1 MKSIIQF
8 TIALILL
15 LGLISCND
23 KSVSSQSG
31 TGSLRIVATDAP
43 FDFDTVA
50 SAKLTIDSIKLRQ
63 ASGNTITVMDEQVT
77 LDLLQLR
84 NGLVETLSEIE
95 VPAGKYDEI
104 MLIVSSAT
112 VDLKDERHFDLKV
125 PSGAQSGLKVFV
137 SPDLTVTTGLSHD
150 VLLDFD
156 LSRSFVVQ
164 GTSTDIKGFNF
175 KPAIR
180 AVNLTSAGSI
190 SGSVQGLNEVGLSGA
205 TVTVTKNDATVATA
219 VTDEFGYF
227 KVLGLTEGTYSVTA
241 EKEGYSSLKNDSISV
256 TAGNEVTTQFILT
269 VNQ

>member
-1 MKSIIQF
+1 MKFIIQF

-23 KSVSSQSG
+23 KSSSSQSG
-31 TGSLRIVATDAP
+31 TGTIRVLATDAP

-50 SAKLTIDSIKLRQ
+50 SAKLTIEGIKIRE
-63 ASGNTITVMDEQVT
+63 ASGDTITVMDNQVT

-95 VPAGKYDEI
+95 VPAGNYDEI

-112 VDLKDERHFDLKV
+112 VDLKDGRHFDLNV

-137 SPDLTVTTGLSHD
+137 SPNLTVTTGLSHD

-156 LSRSFVVQ
+156 LSRSFVAQ

-175 KPAIR
+175 KPVIR

-190 SGSVQGLNEVGLSGA
+190 SGEVQGLNEVGLSGA
-205 TVTVTKNDATVATA
+205 TVTVTKNDQTVTTA
-219 VTDEFGYF
+219 VTDEDGHF
-227 KVLGLTEGTYSVTA
+227 KVLGLAEGTYSVTA